1 MRKRTSTAA
10 LGTVLVLGGIAAGTA
25 PAQAATSDAALTG
38 TAPACIHRSVSNDP
52 GGGVSGYLRN
62 TCGKTMRVKV
72 VVKYWRDTS
81 CMTIRNNTSKYV
93 HTVGGRYDRT
103 VTC

>member
-1 MRKRTSTAA
+1 MRKRTWTAA
-10 LGTVLVLGGIAAGTA
+10 LGTVLVLGGIAGAV
-25 PAQAATSDAALTG
+25 PAQAAASGASLTG
-38 TAPACIHRSVSNDP
+38 TAPACIQRSVSNIPD
-52 GGGVSGYLRN
+52 GGIHGYLRN